1 MRHPLRKFTSQISAS
16 LSTEMLRRR
25 PSRRG
30 ATIVLLAVMMTAL
43 MAMVAFSVDTGYM
56 LNVKTELKRAADA
69 GALAGAGRLVD
80 GSAAAKAEV
89 QQFVQMNPVGKT
101 PVEGADLQIEFGEW
115 DPDARSFSA
124 NSEVPSAVRVRLDR
138 TDQPLF
144 FARVLGRNSFDTS
157 AESIAVYQPRDIML
171 VLDFSGSMND
181 DSEVKSFSTLGQ
193 SAVEANLAQI
203 YSELGSPHFGNLQW
217 TPLYISSN
225 DDNYVLQQLGLNN
238 LPYPYPSGSWG
249 DYVNY
254 VQGNASINS
263 AGYRKRYGY
272 LTWVN
277 YLLESR
283 PQYNQTPDLWKTS
296 EQPVT
301 QVKNAVTIFLSYLQE
316 VDTEDRLGLSL
327 YSSASENAILESPL
341 TPNYQQIEDISRH
354 RQAGHYNSWTN
365 IGAGLQIA
373 RMELENNARPGAFK
387 MIVLMTDG
395 IANRPSDTSTA
406 RQFALDEG
414 QLAAD
419 AGIPVVTVSLGVAA
433 DTSLMQSIADMTDAV
448 HFNVPGGSGV
458 LQYEE
463 QLKEVFRS
471 IADDRPLKLVE

>member
-1 MRHPLRKFTSQISAS
+1 MRNPFRNLAVAS
-16 LSTEMLRRR
+16 TRLSSGSLRRR

-30 ATIVLLAVMMTAL
+30 ATIVLLAIMMTAL

-56 LNVKTELKRAADA
+56 LSIKTELKRAADS

-80 GSAAAKAEV
+80 GQAAAQAEV
-89 QQFVQMNPVGKT
+89 TQFVQMNPVGKE

-115 DPDARSFSA
+115 DPDAKSFTA
-124 NSEVPSAVRVRLDR
+124 NDEVPSAVRVRLER
-138 TDQPLF
+138 SDQPLF
-144 FARVLGRNSFDTS
+144 FARVLGRDRFDTT
-157 AESIAVYQPRDIML
+157 AQSIAVYQPRDIML

-181 DSEVKSFSTLGQ
+181 DSELKSISTLGRD
-193 SAVEANLAQI
+193 AVEANLAQI
-203 YSELGSPHFGNLQW
+203 YDELGSPVFGNMQW
-217 TPLYISSN
+217 TPQYISSN
-225 DDNYVLQQLGLNN
+225 DDNFVLNQLGLNN
-238 LPYPYPSGSWG
+238 VPYPYPGGSWG
-249 DYVNY
+249 NYINY
-254 VQGNASINS
+254 VQGNGSVNS
-263 AGYRKRYGY
+263 AGYRKSYGY
-272 LTWVN
+272 LTWMN
-277 YLLESR
+277 YLLESMPR
-283 PQYNQTPDLWKTS
+283 HDQTPDLWKTS

-327 YSSASENAILESPL
+327 YNSPAETAVLESPL
-341 TPNYQQIEDISRH
+341 TSNYQYVEDISRQ
-354 RQAGHYNSWTN
+354 RQAGHYNVWTN
-365 IGAGLQIA
+365 IGAGLQVA
-373 RMELENNARPGAFK
+373 RLELENNARPGAFK

-419 AGIPVVTVSLGVAA
+419 AGIPVVTVSLGVNA
-433 DTSLMQSIADMTDAV
+433 DTALMQSIADMTNAV

-463 QLKEVFRS
+463 QLKDVFRS

>member
-1 MRHPLRKFTSQISAS
+1 MRNPLRNLAVAS
-16 LSTEMLRRR
+16 TRLSSVSLRRR

-30 ATIVLLAVMMTAL
+30 ATIVLLAIMMTAL

-56 LNVKTELKRAADA
+56 LSIKTELKRAADS

-80 GSAAAKAEV
+80 GQSAAQAEV
-89 QQFVQMNPVGKT
+89 TQFVQMNPVGKE
-101 PVEGADLQIEFGEW
+101 PVEGADLQIDFGEW
-115 DPDARSFSA
+115 DPDAKSFTP
-124 NSEVPSAVRVRLDR
+124 NDDVPSAVRVRLER
-138 TDQPLF
+138 SDQPLF
-144 FARVLGRNSFDTS
+144 FARVLGRDRFDTT
-157 AESIAVYQPRDIML
+157 AQSIAVYQPRDIML

-181 DSEVKSFSTLGQ
+181 DSELKSISTIGQ

-203 YSELGSPHFGNLQW
+203 YDELGSPAFGNMQW
-217 TPLYISSN
+217 TPLYISSDN
-225 DDNYVLQQLGLNN
+225 DSFVLQQLGLENVS
-238 LPYPYPSGSWG
+238 YPYPGGSWG
-249 DYVNY
+249 NYINY
-254 VQGNASINS
+254 VQGNGSINN

-277 YLLESR
+277 YLLESMPR
-283 PQYNQTPDLWKTS
+283 HDQTPDLWKTS

-327 YSSASENAILESPL
+327 YNSPSETAILESEL
-341 TPNYQQIEDISRH
+341 TSNYQVVEDISRQ
-354 RQAGHYNSWTN
+354 RQAGHYNIWTN
-365 IGAGLQIA
+365 IGAGLQVA
-373 RMELENNARPGAFK
+373 RLELENNARPGAFK

-395 IANRPSDTSTA
+395 IANRPSDTTTA

-419 AGIPVVTVSLGVAA
+419 AGIPVVTVSLGVNA
-433 DTSLMQSIADMTDAV
+433 DTNLMQSIADMTDGV

-463 QLKEVFRS
+463 QLKDVFRS